1 MRGRL
6 GEMALLFFFCP
17 LGVFGDRGL
26 AASTIGIRGLYALF
40 YEERLESGE
49 MSGELRIWVG
59 EVGKEVYEC
68 RYEVASCGIQGKLKM
83 KDESVYADARAFP

>member
-1 MRGRL
+1 M
-6 GEMALLFFFCP
+6 
-17 LGVFGDRGL
+17 
-26 AASTIGIRGLYALF
+26 
-40 YEERLESGE
+40 ESGE